1 MSILEQL
8 KSNKGTISS
17 ALSKRLADDV
27 LNGNT
32 TILKDA
38 IGLSSYCANNINVKN
53 IRSGAAKIVECV
65 AEKKPELVSPF
76 LEQLLPALS
85 VEEPQ
90 TRWMAIRTMGY
101 CAGFQ
106 PEVACKALPF
116 AKKYIREKVEG
127 QLCLV
132 SSADLFL
139 GDYGSLSM
147 ETAQEAF
154 PVLLDSIDNEIM
166 NEQDW
171 LLEALIH
178 MAGNL
183 DMKEKEKILSWI
195 DEKGEPSR
203 KTTQERIK
211 KLKKVFG
218 YQPAQVGS

>member
-8 KSNKGTISS
+8 KSNKGTTSS
-17 ALSKRLADDV
+17 AQSKHMADDV

-65 AEKKPELVSPF
+65 AEKKPEMVAPF
-76 LEQLLPALS
+76 LEQLLPALC

-90 TRWMAIRTMGY
+90 TRWMTIRTMGY
-101 CAGFQ
+101 CAKYQ
-106 PEVACKALPF
+106 PEVARKAIPF
-116 AKKYIREKVEG
+116 AKKYIREKEEG

-139 GDYGSLSM
+139 GDYGSISHD
-147 ETAQEAF
+147 TALEAF
-154 PVLLDSIDNEIM
+154 PVLMDSVDNEII

-171 LLEALIH
+171 LLEAFIH
-178 MAGNL
+178 IAGNL
-183 DMKEKEKILSWI
+183 GKMEQEKILAWVS
-195 DEKGEPSR
+195 EKDGTSR
-203 KTTQERIK
+203 KTTLERIK
-211 KLKKVFG
+211 KLKKVCG
-218 YQPAQVGS
+218 NLPT